1 MSFNLGVSNA
11 SRISSPTSTICNL
24 ATSHPNPSW
33 VSHITP
39 INHAMTSGTSN
50 PPIYPDY
57 CHELSPTIKRWCPL
71 RATDI
76 QALDSWE
83 MFNNGRPVYHH
94 GNHPVKW
101 VRLTGVVVAMDEF
114 YGRKVVTLDD
124 SSGMC
129 IECTCPAPQAATLPA
144 DTRPT
149 VVVTRNKPV
158 AQQIEGPTVTNPKI
172 PWDEV
177 DVGVVVKIKGA
188 IRNFRDD
195 QRQVEMIKVEVLRS
209 TDQEVRC
216 WDEVLAFRREVL
228 SVPWVVSAEME
239 EKYKRRAMRE
249 KGHEKKGKIED
260 GKHQKSAENSRGKS
274 DMRHKSSATAQ
285 DVQADRRR
293 EARTEEQGGKLEKKH
308 KRVHEVSDGLRR
320 ERKERERRG
329 RHEYKAKRRLDDGN
343 GDGLDPANK
352 ANYPSLAV
360 RRRVAGK
367 YDAL

>member
-1 MSFNLGVSNA
+1 
-11 SRISSPTSTICNL
+11 
-24 ATSHPNPSW
+24 
-33 VSHITP
+33 
-39 INHAMTSGTSN
+39 MTSGTSN

-76 QALDSWE
+76 HALDSWE

-101 VRLTGVVVAMDEF
+101 VRLTGVIVAVDEF
-114 YGRKVVTLDD
+114 YGRKVFTLDD

-129 IECTCPAPQAATLPA
+129 IECTCPTPQSATLPS
-144 DTRPT
+144 DTAAARST
-149 VVVTRNKPV
+149 VIVTRNKPA
-158 AQQIEGPTVTNPKI
+158 AQQTEGPTVTNPKI

-177 DVGVVVKIKGA
+177 D
-188 IRNFRDD
+188 
-195 QRQVEMIKVEVLRS
+195 VEMIKVEVLRS

-228 SVPWVVSAEME
+228 GVPWVVSVEME

-249 KGHEKKGKIED
+249 KRHEKKGKIED
-260 GKHQKSAENSRGKS
+260 GKRQKGTENSRGKS
-274 DMRHKSSATAQ
+274 DMRHKRGATAQ
-285 DVQADRRR
+285 DVQAKRRQ
-293 EARTEEQGGKLEKKH
+293 AVRTEEQGGQLEKKN
-308 KRVHEVSDGLRR
+308 KRMVDGREGALHEVSEGLRR
-320 ERKERERRG
+320 ERKDRERRE
-329 RHEYKAKRRLDDGN
+329 RHEHKAKRRKDGVSN

-360 RRRVAGK
+360 RRRAAGK
-367 YDAL
+367 YDALGI